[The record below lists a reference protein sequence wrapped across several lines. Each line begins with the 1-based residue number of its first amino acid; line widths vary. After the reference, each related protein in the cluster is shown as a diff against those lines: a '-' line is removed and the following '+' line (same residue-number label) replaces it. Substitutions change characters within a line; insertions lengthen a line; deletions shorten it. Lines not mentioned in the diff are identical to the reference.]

1 MNRPYRSIFSSRAF
15 TLIEAIVATALMAAF
30 LAVVGT
36 LSSRYTNLMLFDS
49 GKERTLN
56 VMQVALDRIRCETRQ
71 GVNLIEPAGA
81 ALEPT
86 VTFDRIDPEAA
97 SARLPWPL
105 PGAGGWDPA
114 DPPDMTRVRFHVVGG
129 SLVREATR
137 SDGTTRTEVL
147 ARGITGFQANLGTDQ
162 NLNVTVRIDEGGRFQ
177 DLSTEV
183 FLPLR

>member
-1 MNRPYRSIFSSRAF
+1 MNRPYRSTCNSRAF
-15 TLIEAIVATALMAAF
+15 TLLEAIVATALMAAF

-81 ALEPT
+81 TVEST
-86 VTFDRIDPEAA
+86 VTFDRIDPEAVN
-97 SARLPWPL
+97 SRLPWPL
-105 PGAGGWDPA
+105 GVGGWDPA
-114 DPPDMTRVRFHVVGG
+114 DPADLTRVRFHVVGG
-129 SLVREATR
+129 SLVREATQ

-147 ARGITGFQANLGTDQ
+147 ARGITGFQASIGTDQ
-162 NLNVTVRIDEGGRFQ
+162 NLNVTVRIDEGSRFQ

>member
-1 MNRPYRSIFSSRAF
+1 MNRPYRSTCNNPAF
-15 TLIEAIVATALMAAF
+15 TLLEAIVATALMAAF
-30 LAVVGT
+30 LAVVGA

-71 GVNLIEPAGA
+71 AVNLIEPAGA
-81 ALEPT
+81 TIEST
-86 VTFDRIDPEAA
+86 VTFDRIDPEA
-97 SARLPWPL
+97 SSRLPWP
-105 PGAGGWDPA
+105 PGSGGWDPA
-114 DPPDMTRVRFHVVGG
+114 DPADLTRVRFHVVGG
-129 SLVREATR
+129 SLVREATQ

-147 ARGITGFQANLGTDQ
+147 ARGITGLQASIGTDQ
-162 NLNVTVRIDEGGRFQ
+162 NLNVTVRIDEGSRFQ